1 LPPNWLTNFSP
12 IAFKTGLHSFDNIFD
27 KEKKRLLRL
36 TYFSAP
42 GPGELGAKTH
52 PAIHKEIL
60 SPLEEGPETGLWR
73 KIATLLK
80 LRHRK
85 KTSHPDLQKEIQQL
99 IDVGEEEGLL
109 SEDEG
114 EMMQSILSFRDTVAR
129 EIMVPRTDAVIVS
142 GDTPI
147 EKLLQLVINKGHS
160 RFPVYAENI
169 DDIIGIL
176 HVKDLLSSWGEKHLD
191 LKDIVRTPY
200 FIPETKKISH
210 LLTEL
215 RDKMSHMAIVIDEYG
230 GVAGLVTIEDIIEEI
245 IGEIRDEYDDD
256 EILMVATDEGD
267 LLVDA
272 RLEIEKL
279 TEHFDLQIPKGNFES
294 VGGFIISLLGR
305 VPQPHET
312 IIHAP
317 LEMTIE
323 SADARKIH
331 KVRIKVQKQ
340 DAYTK
345 DPPAN
350 G

>member
-1 LPPNWLTNFSP
+1 
-12 IAFKTGLHSFDNIFD
+12 
-27 KEKKRLLRL
+27 
-36 TYFSAP
+36 
-42 GPGELGAKTH
+42 
-52 PAIHKEIL
+52 
-60 SPLEEGPETGLWR
+60 LEEGSETGLWR

-85 KTSHPDLQKEIQQL
+85 KTSHPELQKEIQQL

-142 GDTPI
+142 ADTPI
-147 EKLLQLVINKGHS
+147 EELLQLVINKGHS
-160 RFPVYAENI
+160 RFPVYADNI

-176 HVKDLLSSWGEKHLD
+176 HVKDLLSSWGEKRLD
-191 LKDIVRTPY
+191 LQEIVRSPY
-200 FIPETKKISH
+200 FIPETKKISL

-215 RDKMSHMAIVIDEYG
+215 RDKKSHMAIVIDEYG

-279 TEHFDLQIPKGNFES
+279 TEHFDLQVPKGNFES

-305 VPQPHET
+305 VPQPLEK

-323 SADARKIH
+323 SADARKIR

-340 DAYTK
+340 DVSP
-345 DPPAN
+345 DESPADI
-350 G
+350 

>member
-1 LPPNWLTNFSP
+1 
-12 IAFKTGLHSFDNIFD
+12 
-27 KEKKRLLRL
+27 
-36 TYFSAP
+36 
-42 GPGELGAKTH
+42 
-52 PAIHKEIL
+52 
-60 SPLEEGPETGLWR
+60 LEEGPETGLWR
-73 KIATLLK
+73 KIATVLK

-160 RFPVYAENI
+160 RFPVYADKI

-191 LKDIVRTPY
+191 LRDILRTPY

-215 RDKMSHMAIVIDEYG
+215 RDKKSHMAIVIDEYG

-245 IGEIRDEYDDD
+245 IGEIRDEYDED

-279 TEHFDLQIPKGNFES
+279 TEHFDLQVPKGNFES

-323 SADARKIH
+323 SADARKIR

-340 DAYTK
+340 EAYT
-345 DPPAN
+345 DASPAN
-350 G
+350 TEP

>member
-1 LPPNWLTNFSP
+1 M
-12 IAFKTGLHSFDNIFD
+12 
-27 KEKKRLLRL
+27 
-36 TYFSAP
+36 
-42 GPGELGAKTH
+42 
-52 PAIHKEIL
+52 
-60 SPLEEGPETGLWR
+60 EEGPETTVWR

-85 KTSHPDLQKEIQQL
+85 KTSHPELEKEIQQL

-129 EIMVPRTDAVIVS
+129 EIMVPRTDSVIVS

-147 EKLLQLVINKGHS
+147 EKLLQLVIKKGHS
-160 RFPVYAENI
+160 RFPVYADNV

-176 HVKDLLSSWGEKHLD
+176 HVKDLLSSWGEKHINLQ
-191 LKDIVRTPY
+191 DIVRKPY

-215 RDKMSHMAIVIDEYG
+215 RDKKSHMAIVIDEYG

-279 TEHFDLQIPKGNFES
+279 TEHFGLQVPKGNFES

-312 IIHAP
+312 IVHSP
-317 LEMTIE
+317 LEMIIE
-323 SADARKIH
+323 SADARKIR
-331 KVRIKVQKQ
+331 KVRIKLQQQ
-340 DAYTK
+340 DAK
-345 DPPAN
+345 AEDPQ

>member
-1 LPPNWLTNFSP
+1 M
-12 IAFKTGLHSFDNIFD
+12 
-27 KEKKRLLRL
+27 
-36 TYFSAP
+36 
-42 GPGELGAKTH
+42 
-52 PAIHKEIL
+52 
-60 SPLEEGPETGLWR
+60 EEGSETGLWR

-85 KTSHPDLQKEIQQL
+85 KTSHPELQKEIQQL

-142 GDTPI
+142 ADTPI
-147 EKLLQLVINKGHS
+147 EELLQLVINKGHS
-160 RFPVYAENI
+160 RFPVYADNI

-176 HVKDLLSSWGEKHLD
+176 HVKDLLSSWGEKRLD
-191 LKDIVRTPY
+191 LQEIVRSPY
-200 FIPETKKISH
+200 FIPETKKISL

-215 RDKMSHMAIVIDEYG
+215 RDKKSHMAIVIDEYG

-279 TEHFDLQIPKGNFES
+279 SEHFGLQVPKGNFES
-294 VGGFIISLLGR
+294 VGGLSLIHISEPTR
-305 VPQPHET
+305 PSP
-312 IIHAP
+312 
-317 LEMTIE
+317 
-323 SADARKIH
+323 
-331 KVRIKVQKQ
+331 
-340 DAYTK
+340 
-345 DPPAN
+345 
-350 G
+350 

>member
-1 LPPNWLTNFSP
+1 
-12 IAFKTGLHSFDNIFD
+12 
-27 KEKKRLLRL
+27 
-36 TYFSAP
+36 
-42 GPGELGAKTH
+42 
-52 PAIHKEIL
+52 
-60 SPLEEGPETGLWR
+60 
-73 KIATLLK
+73 
-80 LRHRK
+80 
-85 KTSHPDLQKEIQQL
+85 
-99 IDVGEEEGLL
+99 
-109 SEDEG
+109 
-114 EMMQSILSFRDTVAR
+114 MQSILSFRDTVAR

-147 EKLLQLVINKGHS
+147 EELLQLVINKGHS

-176 HVKDLLSSWGEKHLD
+176 HVKDLLSAWGEKHLD
-191 LKDIVRTPY
+191 LQYIVRTPY

-215 RDKMSHMAIVIDEYG
+215 RDKKSHMAIVIDEYG

-279 TEHFDLQIPKGNFES
+279 SEHFGLQVPKGNFES

-312 IIHAP
+312 IIHTP

-323 SADARKIH
+323 SADARKIR
-331 KVRIKVQKQ
+331 KVRIKIQKQ
-340 DAYTK
+340 DVTPDK
-345 DPPAN
+345 SPADT
-350 G
+350 